1 MNANWR
7 RSQAAPYLG
16 RVAFEKYKVRASLEE
31 ELTRKAQEFDD
42 RRWEELNAYATAVDA
57 WGATALKS
65 DKAYKGD
72 DPRHRG
78 SKEDVSVCLNCSR
91 PVCNGKCR
99 DVRHK

>member
-1 MNANWR
+1 M
-7 RSQAAPYLG
+7 S
-16 RVAFEKYKVRASLEE
+16 YKVRGYSW
-31 ELTRKAQEFDD
+31 KQ
-42 RRWEELNAYATAVDA
+42 NAR
-57 WGATALKS
+57 GATAPKS

>member
-1 MNANWR
+1 M
-7 RSQAAPYLG
+7 S
-16 RVAFEKYKVRASLEE
+16 YKVRGYSW
-31 ELTRKAQEFDD
+31 RQ
-42 RRWEELNAYATAVDA
+42 NARGDK
-57 WGATALKS
+57 ALKS
-65 DKAYKGD
+65 DRDYKSD